1 MKTGFF
7 IRVAVAAWMLG
18 LCVAQAQ
25 ESVSVLFVGN
35 SYTAVNDLPQM
46 TANIASNMGYGMTYE
61 SNTPG

>member
-1 MKTGFF
+1 
-7 IRVAVAAWMLG
+7 MLG